1 MRKEGVNMDYK
12 ELRKLKMELLQ
23 KSDKTDSEIQLLAEL
38 QSLSGIIDRIQH
50 SLSLSTEVCKSCGR
64 PL

>member
-1 MRKEGVNMDYK
+1 MDYK

-50 SLSLSTEVCKSCGR
+50 SLSLSTAVCKSCGR